1 MILVLSFSSGS
12 KSFKPRAFTISLSVM
27 SAPVSGRITTPAPTF
42 AVLTFTLASFG
53 YKHKEIKQKG
63 DVIDE
68 YELVTVKKLFN
79 NEKEPDNEIKITYGM
94 DF

>member
-1 MILVLSFSSGS
+1 MATRTRFHEELKNDSH
-12 KSFKPRAFTISLSVM
+12 
-27 SAPVSGRITTPAPTF
+27 
-42 AVLTFTLASFG
+42 FTLASFG
-53 YKHKEIKQKG
+53 YKHKEVKQKG
-63 DVIDE
+63 DVVDE

>member
-1 MILVLSFSSGS
+1 MKYLVSSVDTY
-12 KSFKPRAFTISLSVM
+12 RVNSVEEVERFHEELKND
-27 SAPVSGRITTPAPTF
+27 SH
-42 AVLTFTLASFG
+42 FTLASFG

-68 YELVTVKKLFN
+68 YELATVKKLFN